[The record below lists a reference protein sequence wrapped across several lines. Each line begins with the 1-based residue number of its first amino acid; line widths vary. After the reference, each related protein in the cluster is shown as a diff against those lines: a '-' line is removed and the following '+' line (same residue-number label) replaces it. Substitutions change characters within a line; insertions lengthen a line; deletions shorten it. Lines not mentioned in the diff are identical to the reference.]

1 MARSVNEDK
10 GLKNKNIDTVAL
22 KAKPESNQAAAE
34 NAVAEA
40 AWVKTLLSWYD
51 ANKRDLPWR
60 KTKDPY
66 RIWVSEIM
74 SQQTRIEAMKPY
86 YENWMEQFP
95 TKEALAEADEDTVV
109 KAWQGLGYYSRA
121 RNLRL
126 GVREVMT
133 KYGGE
138 MPRTRKEVESLKG
151 VGAYTAGAILSLAFG
166 QREAAIDGN
175 VLRVYARLYAVREDI
190 MRTAGKKAIAA
201 LVEETL
207 PYDRPGD
214 FNQSLMDFG
223 SSICIPKAPRCEG
236 CPLRRWCQADALGI
250 AAELPVRIVKKSV
263 PIISVV
269 TGLIRNE
276 KGEYLLHR
284 RPATG
289 LLHSMWEFPNVEV
302 PRNVTMQDKK
312 ELPLIGVDELAREWQ
327 RIFTDSK
334 RLKGRLKDTEIKWHS
349 KAVTTLRHVFS
360 HRCWDMEAYEAE
372 FTGDDTLAIEQDNSE
387 WRWVSPEDFTELPWA
402 GPHGKLT
409 VYCRD

>member
-1 MARSVNEDK
+1 MARSVNEDME
-10 GLKNKNIDTVAL
+10 NNIVSTSV
-22 KAKPESNQAAAE
+22 PSETE
-34 NAVAEA
+34 
-40 AWVKTLLSWYD
+40 WVKTLLSWYD

-95 TKEALAEADEDTVV
+95 TKEALAAADEDTVV
-109 KAWQGLGYYSRA
+109 KTWQGLGYYSRA

-151 VGAYTAGAILSLAFG
+151 VGAYTAGAILSLAFN

-312 ELPLIGVDELAREWQ
+312 DLPLVGVEPLADEWRNKFKNASITWQ
-327 RIFTDSK
+327 S
-334 RLKGRLKDTEIKWHS
+334 E
-349 KAVTTLRHVFS
+349 AVTTLRHVFS
-360 HRCWDMEAYEAE
+360 HRCWDMEAYTAE
-372 FTGDDTLAIEQDNSE
+372 FIGDDPLSASTFDEASAD
-387 WRWVSPEDFTELPWA
+387 WRWVLPEDFTDLPWA

>member
-1 MARSVNEDK
+1 
-10 GLKNKNIDTVAL
+10 
-22 KAKPESNQAAAE
+22 
-34 NAVAEA
+34 
-40 AWVKTLLSWYD
+40 
-51 ANKRDLPWR
+51 
-60 KTKDPY
+60 
-66 RIWVSEIM
+66 
-74 SQQTRIEAMKPY
+74 MKPY

-95 TKEALAEADEDTVV
+95 TKEALAAADEDTVV

-151 VGAYTAGAILSLAFG
+151 VGAYTAGAILSLAFN
-166 QREAAIDGN
+166 QREAAMDGN

-312 ELPLIGVDELAREWQ
+312 DLPLVGVEPLADEWRNKFKNASITWQ
-327 RIFTDSK
+327 S
-334 RLKGRLKDTEIKWHS
+334 E
-349 KAVTTLRHVFS
+349 AVTTLRHVFS
-360 HRCWDMEAYEAE
+360 HRCWDMEAYTAE
-372 FTGDDTLAIEQDNSE
+372 FIGDDPLSASTFDEASAD
-387 WRWVSPEDFTELPWA
+387 WRWVLPEDFTDLPWA

>member
-1 MARSVNEDK
+1 MARSVNEDME
-10 GLKNKNIDTVAL
+10 NNIVSTSV
-22 KAKPESNQAAAE
+22 PSETE
-34 NAVAEA
+34 
-40 AWVKTLLSWYD
+40 WVKTLLSWYD

-95 TKEALAEADEDTVV
+95 TKEALAAADEDTVV

-138 MPRTRKEVESLKG
+138 MPRTRKEVERLKG
-151 VGAYTAGAILSLAFG
+151 VGAYTAGAILSLAFN

-312 ELPLIGVDELAREWQ
+312 DLPLVGVEPLADEWRNKFKNASITWQ
-327 RIFTDSK
+327 S
-334 RLKGRLKDTEIKWHS
+334 E
-349 KAVTTLRHVFS
+349 AVTTLRHVFS
-360 HRCWDMEAYEAE
+360 HRCWDMEAYTAE
-372 FTGDDTLAIEQDNSE
+372 FIGDDPLSASTFDEASAD
-387 WRWVSPEDFTELPWA
+387 WRWVLPEDFTDLPWA

>member
-1 MARSVNEDK
+1 MARSVNEDME
-10 GLKNKNIDTVAL
+10 NNIVSTSV
-22 KAKPESNQAAAE
+22 PSETE
-34 NAVAEA
+34 
-40 AWVKTLLSWYD
+40 WVKTLLSWYD

-95 TKEALAEADEDTVV
+95 TKEALAAADEDTVV

-151 VGAYTAGAILSLAFG
+151 VGAYTAGAILSLAFN

-190 MRTAGKKAIAA
+190 MRTTGKKAIAA

-312 ELPLIGVDELAREWQ
+312 DLPLVGVEPLADEWRNKFKNASITWQ
-327 RIFTDSK
+327 S
-334 RLKGRLKDTEIKWHS
+334 E
-349 KAVTTLRHVFS
+349 AVTTLRHVFS
-360 HRCWDMEAYEAE
+360 HRCWDMEAYTAE
-372 FTGDDTLAIEQDNSE
+372 FIGDDPLSASTFDEASAD
-387 WRWVSPEDFTELPWA
+387 WRWVLPEDFTDLPWA

>member
-1 MARSVNEDK
+1 MARSVNEDMD
-10 GLKNKNIDTVAL
+10 NNIVSTSV
-22 KAKPESNQAAAE
+22 PSETE
-34 NAVAEA
+34 
-40 AWVKTLLSWYD
+40 WVKTLLSWYD

-95 TKEALAEADEDTVV
+95 TKEALAAADEDTVV

-151 VGAYTAGAILSLAFG
+151 VGAYTAGAILSLAFN

-312 ELPLIGVDELAREWQ
+312 DLPLVGVEPLADEWRNKFKNASITWQ
-327 RIFTDSK
+327 S
-334 RLKGRLKDTEIKWHS
+334 E
-349 KAVTTLRHVFS
+349 AVTTLRHVFS
-360 HRCWDMEAYEAE
+360 HRCWDMEAYTAE
-372 FTGDDTLAIEQDNSE
+372 FIGDDPLSASTFDEASAD
-387 WRWVSPEDFTELPWA
+387 WRWVLPEDFTDLPWA

>member
-1 MARSVNEDK
+1 MARSVNEDME
-10 GLKNKNIDTVAL
+10 NNIVSTSV
-22 KAKPESNQAAAE
+22 PSETE
-34 NAVAEA
+34 
-40 AWVKTLLSWYD
+40 WVKTLLSWYD

-95 TKEALAEADEDTVV
+95 TKEALAAADEDTVV

-151 VGAYTAGAILSLAFG
+151 VGAYTAGAILSLAFN

-175 VLRVYARLYAVREDI
+175 VLRGYARLYAVREDI

-312 ELPLIGVDELAREWQ
+312 DLPLVGVEPLADEWRNKFKNASITWQ
-327 RIFTDSK
+327 S
-334 RLKGRLKDTEIKWHS
+334 E
-349 KAVTTLRHVFS
+349 AVTTLRHVFS
-360 HRCWDMEAYEAE
+360 HRCWDMEAYTAE
-372 FTGDDTLAIEQDNSE
+372 FIGDDPLSASTFDEASAD
-387 WRWVSPEDFTELPWA
+387 WRWVLPEDFTDLPWA

>member
-1 MARSVNEDK
+1 MARSVNEDME
-10 GLKNKNIDTVAL
+10 NNIVSTSV
-22 KAKPESNQAAAE
+22 PSETE
-34 NAVAEA
+34 
-40 AWVKTLLSWYD
+40 WVKTLLSWYD

-95 TKEALAEADEDTVV
+95 TKEALAAADEDTVV

-151 VGAYTAGAILSLAFG
+151 VGAYTAGAILSLAFN

-312 ELPLIGVDELAREWQ
+312 DLPLVGVEPLADEWRNKFKNASTTWQ
-327 RIFTDSK
+327 S
-334 RLKGRLKDTEIKWHS
+334 E
-349 KAVTTLRHVFS
+349 AVTTLRHVFS
-360 HRCWDMEAYEAE
+360 HRCWDMEAYTAE
-372 FTGDDTLAIEQDNSE
+372 FIGDDPLSASTFDEASAD
-387 WRWVSPEDFTELPWA
+387 WRWVLPEDFTDLPWA

>member
-1 MARSVNEDK
+1 MARSVNEDME
-10 GLKNKNIDTVAL
+10 NNIVSTSV
-22 KAKPESNQAAAE
+22 PSETE
-34 NAVAEA
+34 
-40 AWVKTLLSWYD
+40 WVKTLLSWYD

-95 TKEALAEADEDTVV
+95 TKEALAAADEDTVV

-138 MPRTRKEVESLKG
+138 MPRTRKEVESFKG
-151 VGAYTAGAILSLAFG
+151 VGAYTAGAILSLAFN

-312 ELPLIGVDELAREWQ
+312 DLPLVGVEPLADEWRNKFKNASITWQ
-327 RIFTDSK
+327 S
-334 RLKGRLKDTEIKWHS
+334 E
-349 KAVTTLRHVFS
+349 AVTTLRHVFS
-360 HRCWDMEAYEAE
+360 HRCWDMEAYTAE
-372 FTGDDTLAIEQDNSE
+372 FIGDDPLSASTFDEASAD
-387 WRWVSPEDFTELPWA
+387 WRWVLPEDFTDLPWA

>member
-1 MARSVNEDK
+1 MARSVKKDNDLNE
-10 GLKNKNIDTVAL
+10 NISSVSSKADIETNQVTV
-22 KAKPESNQAAAE
+22 ESGMAE
-34 NAVAEA
+34 T
-40 AWVKTLLSWYD
+40 AWVKTLLAWYD
-51 ANKRDLPWR
+51 VNKRDLPWR

-138 MPRTRKEVESLKG
+138 MPTTRKEVESLKG
-151 VGAYTAGAILSLAFG
+151 VGAYTAGAILSVAFN

-236 CPLRRWCQADALGI
+236 CPLRRWCKADALGI

-263 PIISVV
+263 PVISVV

-284 RPATG
+284 RPAKG

-312 ELPLIGVDELAREWQ
+312 DLPLIGVELLTDEWQ
-327 RIFTDSK
+327 GKFKNARITWQS
-334 RLKGRLKDTEIKWHS
+334 E
-349 KAVTTLRHVFS
+349 AVTTLRHVFS
-360 HRCWDMEAYEAE
+360 HRCWDMEAYIAE
-372 FTGDDTLAIEQDNSE
+372 LNGDPSFSALNLAEDSSD
-387 WRWVSPEDFTELPWA
+387 WRWVLPEDFTDLPWA

-409 VYCRD
+409 VYCR

>member
-1 MARSVNEDK
+1 MARSVNEDME
-10 GLKNKNIDTVAL
+10 NNIVSTSV
-22 KAKPESNQAAAE
+22 PSETE
-34 NAVAEA
+34 
-40 AWVKTLLSWYD
+40 WVKTLLSWYD

-95 TKEALAEADEDTVV
+95 TKEALAAADEDTVV

-126 GVREVMT
+126 GVREEMT

-151 VGAYTAGAILSLAFG
+151 VGAYTAGAILSLAFN

-312 ELPLIGVDELAREWQ
+312 DLPLVGVEPLADEWRNKFKNASITWQ
-327 RIFTDSK
+327 S
-334 RLKGRLKDTEIKWHS
+334 E
-349 KAVTTLRHVFS
+349 AVTTLRHVFS
-360 HRCWDMEAYEAE
+360 HRCWDMEAYTAE
-372 FTGDDTLAIEQDNSE
+372 FIGDDPLSASTFDEASAD
-387 WRWVSPEDFTELPWA
+387 WRWVLPEDFTDLPWA

>member
-1 MARSVNEDK
+1 MARSVNEDME
-10 GLKNKNIDTVAL
+10 NNIVSTSV
-22 KAKPESNQAAAE
+22 PSETE
-34 NAVAEA
+34 
-40 AWVKTLLSWYD
+40 WVKTLLSWYD

-95 TKEALAEADEDTVV
+95 TKEALAAADEDTVV

-151 VGAYTAGAILSLAFG
+151 VGAYTAGAILSLAFN
-166 QREAAIDGN
+166 QCEAAIDGN

-312 ELPLIGVDELAREWQ
+312 DLPLVGVEPLADEWRNKFKNASITWQ
-327 RIFTDSK
+327 S
-334 RLKGRLKDTEIKWHS
+334 E
-349 KAVTTLRHVFS
+349 AVTTLRHVFS
-360 HRCWDMEAYEAE
+360 HRCWDMEAYTAE
-372 FTGDDTLAIEQDNSE
+372 FIGDDPLSASTFDEASAD
-387 WRWVSPEDFTELPWA
+387 WRWVLPEDFTDLPWA

>member
-1 MARSVNEDK
+1 MARSVNEDME
-10 GLKNKNIDTVAL
+10 NNIVSTSV
-22 KAKPESNQAAAE
+22 PSETE
-34 NAVAEA
+34 
-40 AWVKTLLSWYD
+40 WVKTLLSWYD

-95 TKEALAEADEDTVV
+95 TKEALAAADEDTVV

-151 VGAYTAGAILSLAFG
+151 VGAYTAGAILSLAFN

-312 ELPLIGVDELAREWQ
+312 DLPLVGVEPLADEWRNKFKNASITWQ
-327 RIFTDSK
+327 S
-334 RLKGRLKDTEIKWHS
+334 E
-349 KAVTTLRHVFS
+349 AVTTLRHVFS
-360 HRCWDMEAYEAE
+360 HRCWDMEAYTAE
-372 FTGDDTLAIEQDNSE
+372 FIGDDPLSASTFDEASAD
-387 WRWVSPEDFTELPWA
+387 WRWVLPEDFTDLPWA
-402 GPHGKLT
+402 RPHGKLT

>member
-1 MARSVNEDK
+1 MARSVNEDME
-10 GLKNKNIDTVAL
+10 NNIVSTSV
-22 KAKPESNQAAAE
+22 PSETE
-34 NAVAEA
+34 
-40 AWVKTLLSWYD
+40 WVKTLLSWYD

-95 TKEALAEADEDTVV
+95 TKEALAAADEDTVV

-151 VGAYTAGAILSLAFG
+151 VGAYTAGAILSLAFN

-263 PIISVV
+263 PIISVL

-312 ELPLIGVDELAREWQ
+312 DLPLVGVEPLADEWRNKFKNASITWQ
-327 RIFTDSK
+327 S
-334 RLKGRLKDTEIKWHS
+334 E
-349 KAVTTLRHVFS
+349 AVTTLRHVFS
-360 HRCWDMEAYEAE
+360 HRCWDMEAYTAE
-372 FTGDDTLAIEQDNSE
+372 FIGDDPLSASTFDEASAD
-387 WRWVSPEDFTELPWA
+387 WRWVLPEDFTDLPWA

>member
-1 MARSVNEDK
+1 MAQGIK
-10 GLKNKNIDTVAL
+10 LKDETKNLD
-22 KAKPESNQAAAE
+22 
-34 NAVAEA
+34 
-40 AWVKTLLSWYD
+40 WVKTLLQWYD

-95 TKEALAEADEDTVV
+95 TKEALAAADEDTVV

-126 GVREVMT
+126 GVREVMS

-151 VGAYTAGAILSLAFG
+151 VGAYTAGAILSVAFN
-166 QREAAIDGN
+166 QREPAIDGN

-201 LVEETL
+201 LVDETL

-223 SSICIPKAPRCEG
+223 ATICIPKAPRCEG
-236 CPLRRWCQADALGI
+236 CPLRRWCKADALGI

-263 PIISVV
+263 PVISVV

-284 RPATG
+284 RPTKG

-302 PRNVTMQDKK
+302 PRDVTMQDKK
-312 ELPLIGVDELAREWQ
+312 ELPLIGVKTLAREFQ
-327 RIFTDSK
+327 KTCND
-334 RLKGRLKDTEIKWHS
+334 KDQAEIKW
-349 KAVTTLRHVFS
+349 KAESVATLRHVFS
-360 HRCWDMEAYEAE
+360 HRCWDMEAYEGT
-372 FTGDDTLAIEQDNSE
+372 FMGDDLAVIQDSD
-387 WRWVSPEDFTELPWA
+387 WRWGLPDDFTDLPWA

>member
-1 MARSVNEDK
+1 MARSVNEDME
-10 GLKNKNIDTVAL
+10 NNIVSTSV
-22 KAKPESNQAAAE
+22 PSETE
-34 NAVAEA
+34 
-40 AWVKTLLSWYD
+40 WVKTLLSWYD

-95 TKEALAEADEDTVV
+95 TKEALAAADEDTVV

-151 VGAYTAGAILSLAFG
+151 VGAYTAGAILSLAFN

-250 AAELPVRIVKKSV
+250 AAELPVRIVKKSI

-312 ELPLIGVDELAREWQ
+312 DLPLVGVEPLADEWRNKFKNASITWQ
-327 RIFTDSK
+327 S
-334 RLKGRLKDTEIKWHS
+334 E
-349 KAVTTLRHVFS
+349 AVTTLRHVFS
-360 HRCWDMEAYEAE
+360 HRCWDMEAYTAE
-372 FTGDDTLAIEQDNSE
+372 FIGDDPLSASTFDEASAD
-387 WRWVSPEDFTELPWA
+387 WRWVLPEDFTDLPWA

>member
-1 MARSVNEDK
+1 MARSVNKDK
-10 GLKNKNIDTVAL
+10 VLTENITEVSS
-22 KAKPESNQAAAE
+22 KTETESNQMADE
-34 NAVAEA
+34 KKSKVEA
-40 AWVKTLLSWYD
+40 DWVRTLLAWYD

-95 TKEALAEADEDTVV
+95 TKDALAAADEDTVV

-126 GVREVMT
+126 GVREVMS

-138 MPRTRKEVESLKG
+138 IPCTRKEVERLKG
-151 VGAYTAGAILSLAFG
+151 VGAYTAGAILSVAFN

-175 VLRVYARLYAVREDI
+175 VLRVYARLYAVRDDI

-201 LVEETL
+201 LVDETL

-223 SSICIPKAPRCEG
+223 SGICIPKAPRCEG

-263 PIISVV
+263 PIISIV
-269 TGLIRNE
+269 TGLIRNAH
-276 KGEYLLHR
+276 GEYLLHR
-284 RPATG
+284 RPAKG

-302 PRNVTMQDKK
+302 PRDVTMQDKK
-312 ELPLIGVDELAREWQ
+312 ELPLIGVKPLKEEWNSMF
-327 RIFTDSK
+327 RGGKLT
-334 RLKGRLKDTEIKWHS
+334 WHS
-349 KAVTTLRHVFS
+349 KAITTLRHVFS

-372 FTGDDTLAIEQDNSE
+372 LTGEASSAMVTDDE
-387 WRWVSPEDFTELPWA
+387 WRWVSSDDFTEFPWA

-409 VYCRD
+409 VFCQN

>member
-1 MARSVNEDK
+1 MARSVNEDME
-10 GLKNKNIDTVAL
+10 NNIVSTSV
-22 KAKPESNQAAAE
+22 PSETE
-34 NAVAEA
+34 
-40 AWVKTLLSWYD
+40 WVKTLLSWYD

-95 TKEALAEADEDTVV
+95 TKEALAAADEDTVV

-151 VGAYTAGAILSLAFG
+151 VGAYTAGAILSLAFN

-284 RPATG
+284 RPAKG

-312 ELPLIGVDELAREWQ
+312 DLPLVGVEPLADEWRNKFKNASITWQ
-327 RIFTDSK
+327 S
-334 RLKGRLKDTEIKWHS
+334 E
-349 KAVTTLRHVFS
+349 AVTTLRHVFS
-360 HRCWDMEAYEAE
+360 HRCWDMEAYTAE
-372 FTGDDTLAIEQDNSE
+372 FIGDDPLSASTFDEASAD
-387 WRWVSPEDFTELPWA
+387 WRWVLPEDFTDLPWA

>member
-1 MARSVNEDK
+1 MARSVNEDME
-10 GLKNKNIDTVAL
+10 NNIVSTSV
-22 KAKPESNQAAAE
+22 PSETE
-34 NAVAEA
+34 
-40 AWVKTLLSWYD
+40 WVKTLLSWYD

-95 TKEALAEADEDTVV
+95 TKEALAAADEDTVV

-151 VGAYTAGAILSLAFG
+151 VGAYTAGAILSLAFN

-312 ELPLIGVDELAREWQ
+312 DLPLVGVEPLADEWRNKFKNASITWQ
-327 RIFTDSK
+327 S
-334 RLKGRLKDTEIKWHS
+334 E
-349 KAVTTLRHVFS
+349 AVTTLRHVFS
-360 HRCWDMEAYEAE
+360 HRCWDMEAYTAE
-372 FTGDDTLAIEQDNSE
+372 FIGDDPLSASTFDEASAD
-387 WRWVSPEDFTELPWA
+387 WRWVLPEDFTDLPWA

>member
-1 MARSVNEDK
+1 MARSVNEDME
-10 GLKNKNIDTVAL
+10 NNIVSTSV
-22 KAKPESNQAAAE
+22 PSETE
-34 NAVAEA
+34 
-40 AWVKTLLSWYD
+40 WVKTLLSWYD

-95 TKEALAEADEDTVV
+95 TKEALAAADEDTVV

-151 VGAYTAGAILSLAFG
+151 VGAYTAGAILSLAFN

-223 SSICIPKAPRCEG
+223 ASICIPKAPRCEG

-312 ELPLIGVDELAREWQ
+312 DLPLVGVEPLADEWRNKFKNASITWQ
-327 RIFTDSK
+327 S
-334 RLKGRLKDTEIKWHS
+334 E
-349 KAVTTLRHVFS
+349 AVTTLRHVFS
-360 HRCWDMEAYEAE
+360 HRCWDMEAYTAE
-372 FTGDDTLAIEQDNSE
+372 FIGDDPLSASTFDEASAD
-387 WRWVSPEDFTELPWA
+387 WRWVLPEDFTDLPWA

>member
-1 MARSVNEDK
+1 MARSVNEDME
-10 GLKNKNIDTVAL
+10 NNIVSTSV
-22 KAKPESNQAAAE
+22 PSETE
-34 NAVAEA
+34 
-40 AWVKTLLSWYD
+40 WVKTLLSWYD

-95 TKEALAEADEDTVV
+95 TKEALAAADEDTVV

-151 VGAYTAGAILSLAFG
+151 VGAYTAGAILSLAFN

-312 ELPLIGVDELAREWQ
+312 DLPLVGVEPLADEWRNKFKNASITWQ
-327 RIFTDSK
+327 S
-334 RLKGRLKDTEIKWHS
+334 E
-349 KAVTTLRHVFS
+349 AVTTLRHVFS
-360 HRCWDMEAYEAE
+360 HRCWDMEAYTAE
-372 FTGDDTLAIEQDNSE
+372 FIGDDPLSASSFDEASAD
-387 WRWVSPEDFTELPWA
+387 WRWVLPEDFTDLPWA

>member
-1 MARSVNEDK
+1 MARSVNEDME
-10 GLKNKNIDTVAL
+10 KNIVSTSV
-22 KAKPESNQAAAE
+22 PSETE
-34 NAVAEA
+34 
-40 AWVKTLLSWYD
+40 WVKTLLSWYD

-95 TKEALAEADEDTVV
+95 TKEALAAADEDTVV

-151 VGAYTAGAILSLAFG
+151 VGAYTAGAILSLAFN

-312 ELPLIGVDELAREWQ
+312 DLPLVGVEPLADEWRNKFKNASITWQ
-327 RIFTDSK
+327 S
-334 RLKGRLKDTEIKWHS
+334 E
-349 KAVTTLRHVFS
+349 AVTTLRHVFS
-360 HRCWDMEAYEAE
+360 HRCWDMEAYTAE
-372 FTGDDTLAIEQDNSE
+372 FIGDDPLSASTFDEASAD
-387 WRWVSPEDFTELPWA
+387 WRWVLPEDFTDLPWA